1 MELIHHFKSYCQQH
15 ALFRP
20 GDGILIGVSGGC
32 DSMTLL
38 DLFCRIRE
46 TEDLSL
52 SVAHLH
58 HGLRGES
65 ADLDEAFVR
74 RHCLDREIPFFT
86 EKADVQEYAASC
98 DHSIEEAGRILRH
111 RFFRSLLESLGFNK
125 IALGHHADDHA
136 ETVLLHLFRGSG
148 LRGARGILPV
158 NGPFIRPLLFT
169 SKNEIEAYAAFRKL
183 DYRKDPTNE
192 DRRYFRNRIRLDI
205 LDPLKREFGAGVVRN
220 IGRFGTVAGEALEFI
235 DHEAEAAFSRTVR
248 LGQWG
253 EILLDIF
260 PFLSYFKAVQKAV
273 VSRIFSKLS
282 KEDVFLQAVD
292 YHRILSLAEAGTS
305 GRGLRL
311 PADVQVTRTGA
322 HLVFLKV
329 SSADLRSVPIP
340 TGEWVRVNDDFR
352 IRATIHGG
360 AVSLPGFRNA
370 HPMTEYLDRDA
381 IRFPLVV
388 RFFRKGDRFVPLG
401 MQQPKKLKR
410 FFIDEKI
417 PNYRRGRIP
426 LLSDAAGPIWIVGHR
441 ISERVKITQNTKTV
455 LKTEAEPID
464 KHQPNSN
471 ES

>member
-1 MELIHHFKSYCQQH
+1 MELIHNFESYCRQH
-15 ALFRP
+15 ALFQS
-20 GDGILIGVSGGC
+20 GDGILMGVSGGC

-46 TEDLSL
+46 TEGLSL

-65 ADLDEAFVR
+65 ADLDEMFVR
-74 RHCLDREIPFFT
+74 QQCLYREIPFFT
-86 EKADVQEYAASC
+86 EKDDVQGFAVSC
-98 DHSIEEAGRILRH
+98 RHSIEEAGRILRH
-111 RFFRSLLESLGFNK
+111 RFFRRLLESPGFNK

-136 ETVLLHLFRGSG
+136 ETVLLHLIRGSG

-158 NGPFIRPLLFT
+158 NGPLIHPLLFA

-183 DYRKDPTNE
+183 DYRNDPTNKE
-192 DRRYFRNRIRLDI
+192 RRYLRNLIRLDF
-205 LDPLKREFGAGVVRN
+205 LDPLKKEFGAGVIRN

-235 DHEAEAAFSRTVR
+235 DHEAEAAFFRTVR
-248 LGQWG
+248 LGRRG

-273 VSRIFSKLS
+273 VFRIFSKLS

-292 YHRILSLAEAGTS
+292 YRSILSLAETGTS
-305 GRGLRL
+305 GRWLRL
-311 PADVQVTRTGA
+311 PAGVQVTRTGA
-322 HLVFLKV
+322 QLVFLV
-329 SSADLRSVPIP
+329 GSSADLRSVPIP

-352 IRATIHGG
+352 IRATVYGG
-360 AVSLPGFRNA
+360 AVTLPGFRNG
-370 HPMTEYLDRDA
+370 HPMIEYLDRDA

-401 MQQPKKLKR
+401 MLQPKKLKR

-455 LKTEAEPID
+455 LKTEAETID
-464 KHQPNSN
+464 EQQPNSN